1 LREFVDNDGIW
12 CQVARPPAGPRAGA
26 VFRGRAALFL
36 DRDGVIVEEV
46 GYLHRPE
53 DVRLVP
59 GAAAAIAAA
68 NRAGAPVVA
77 ITNQSGIGRG
87 HYGWPE
93 FQKTQERIAAALDLE
108 AGAALDMVL
117 ACPYHPE
124 GAPPFRHPAHPCRKP
139 RPGMILRA
147 AERLGLDLSGSWIVG
162 DRALDL
168 EAGRAAGLAGGLHVL
183 TGYGAHE
190 RAEAEALAGD
200 RFRVLLAESL
210 AAAPGLLPPFQPSQG
225 SSDRPAAES

>member
-1 LREFVDNDGIW
+1 MTDYLDNDGIW
-12 CQVARPPAGPRAGA
+12 CQVARPRAA
-26 VFRGRAALFL
+26 EVFRGRAALFL

-68 NRAGAPVVA
+68 NRVGVPVVA

-93 FQKTQERIAAALDLE
+93 FQGTQERIAAALAD

-117 ACPYHPE
+117 ARPYHPE
-124 GAPPFRHPAHPCRKP
+124 GAPPLRHPARRGWFPGSYGRVPGRGARAPAAVPAFARVSGPP
-139 RPGMILRA
+139 RRGVVSPR
-147 AERLGLDLSGSWIVG
+147 
-162 DRALDL
+162 
-168 EAGRAAGLAGGLHVL
+168 GRP
-183 TGYGAHE
+183 
-190 RAEAEALAGD
+190 RC
-200 RFRVLLAESL
+200 
-210 AAAPGLLPPFQPSQG
+210 AAPCLIWRPPGANLTPAFRSAKKPSLCP
-225 SSDRPAAES
+225 RPAAQENPTPRPASSA